1 MNYKVFLIAAL
12 VMLSGCSSTPP
23 RDTQHNTSM
32 SMSYQALYQEWHGV
46 PYQLGGNSKRG
57 VDCSAFVQIAFE
69 ELYRAKLPRT
79 TQEQSQIGNK
89 IAYGQASEGDLVF
102 FKTGYKTRHV
112 GIYLGGNQF
121 LHASTSRG
129 VIISRLDN
137 PYWADKFWHFRNVM

>member
-1 MNYKVFLIAAL
+1 MDYKVILITAM
-12 VMLSGCSSTPP
+12 VMLSGCSSAPP
-23 RDTQHNTSM
+23 KYTQQHTSM
-32 SMSYQALYQEWHGV
+32 STGYQALYQEWQGV
-46 PYQLGGNSKRG
+46 PYQLGGSSKRG
-57 VDCSAFVQIAFE
+57 IDCSAFVQIAFE
-69 ELYRAKLPRT
+69 ELHMAKLPRT

-89 IAYGQASEGDLVF
+89 VAYGQASEGDLVF
-102 FKTGYKTRHV
+102 FKTDYKTRHV